1 MIFEV
6 AGITTV
12 ADYFLICS
20 AESERQL
27 RAIRDHIE
35 EILSENGFK
44 PFSSEGEGSLRWILM
59 DFSDLIVHVFK
70 KDVREFYGLE
80 RLWGDAPQ
88 VDLERE
94 LESLS
99 GEPDQTVQSARVR

>member
-6 AGITTV
+6 AGMTTV

-20 AESERQL
+20 ADSERQL

-35 EILSENGFK
+35 DILSENGFK
-44 PFSSEGEGSLRWILM
+44 PFSSEGEGTLRWILM

-88 VDLERE
+88 IDVDQE
-94 LESLS
+94 LKDWPGGQDLR
-99 GEPDQTVQSARVR
+99 SAQGR